1 MYADDVG
8 LVERVLRA
16 ELERQWDLAGQA
28 QLLIDA
34 IDGEVAALLVDRA
47 GYLRDLEAAVAVS
60 EGIGAVLGV
69 DVGLSAG
76 VDPYDVA
83 FGSSTKVE
91 PVKGRTWDE
100 S

>member
-1 MYADDVG
+1 MYADDAG
-8 LVERVLRA
+8 LVENVLRA

-34 IDGEVAALLVDRA
+34 IDGEVAALLEDRA
-47 GYLRDLEAAVAVS
+47 GYVRDLEAAVAVS

-76 VDPYDVA
+76 VDPYEVA
-83 FGSSTKVE
+83 FGSSVRVE
-91 PVKGRTWDE
+91 PVKGRTWG
-100 S
+100 